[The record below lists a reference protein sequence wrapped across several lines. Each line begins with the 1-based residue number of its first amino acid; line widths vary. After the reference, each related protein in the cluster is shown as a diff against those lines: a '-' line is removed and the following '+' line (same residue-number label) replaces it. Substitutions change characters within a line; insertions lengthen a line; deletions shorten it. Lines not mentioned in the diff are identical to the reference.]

1 MIHALEPGPDR
12 IVFQITD
19 VVPSAD
25 VPRVSH
31 LCSLTAVS
39 WSMFPTIQ
47 KGDVLEIEPVGLVQ
61 VGDIVV
67 FSLEDAL
74 VCHRVVGFAG
84 REMVHTQGDAVAAQ
98 DRPVRLQEISGR
110 VTTII
115 RGSGRFA
122 PVSALPHR
130 SPPSRAAENG
140 CVLDRTSRTHGSLG
154 VGRPGVPEAMR
165 AGPADRTGSRP
176 PCPVLSW
183 SPRARSRL
191 ACLPFHAP
199 RRRRRRRWPHGRI
212 VVGLSRYRRYFDRGT
227 VGPAPSRN
235 MASGIRRHAHTPGGG
250 EPWHRGFFAD
260 RLSARDC
267 SRPPAILPLT
277 RIRSSTI
284 HPSFCRSD
292 P

>member
-98 DRPVRLQEISGR
+98 DRPVRLQEIAGR

-122 PVSALPHR
+122 PVSAP
-130 SPPSRAAENG
+130 PPSLAALARRKMDVSWTELRERMAVWALAVLAFLKQCAPARLIALAVARHVRFYLGVRAPVHALHAYRFMPLADAAGGGGLMDESSSDCPATDDILIEARLGRRRLGTWHPASGAMRIRRAAENLG
-140 CVLDRTSRTHGSLG
+140 IEDSLRTAYRRVT
-154 VGRPGVPEAMR
+154 A
-165 AGPADRTGSRP
+165 PARP
-176 PCPVLSW
+176 PSCP
-183 SPRARSRL
+183 
-191 ACLPFHAP
+191 
-199 RRRRRRRWPHGRI
+199 
-212 VVGLSRYRRYFDRGT
+212 
-227 VGPAPSRN
+227 
-235 MASGIRRHAHTPGGG
+235 
-250 EPWHRGFFAD
+250 
-260 RLSARDC
+260 
-267 SRPPAILPLT
+267 
-277 RIRSSTI
+277 
-284 HPSFCRSD
+284 
-292 P
+292 